1 MVINGLLGHLSNV
14 AHTFLEAY
22 NVGGFDL
29 LNKGRLII
37 VANSNTLLEISRL
50 VVMVMTFQSWQTIAG
65 ALCLLKAA
73 LSISSGEFNLAF
85 ENLCTFT

>member
-50 VVMVMTFQSWQTIAG
+50 VVMVMTLSKLANNRWC
-65 ALCLLKAA
+65 ALFAESRTLD
-73 LSISSGEFNLAF
+73 I
-85 ENLCTFT
+85 